1 MKDCHPK
8 CYGHPNVLVIIG
20 TEQGNVFGGF
30 TAKGWDLN
38 MKQRDQIADENA
50 FLFLMDRTHEDKH
63 EIFPIKR
70 EFQNKALY
78 HFEDNGGWLFCFGVH
93 GSDLCVSQ
101 HCRQDNGESYAKAC
115 SYAESFEG
123 DTNLL
128 RNLAR
133 ENNCRES
140 RIKEI
145 EAFQLF
151 D

>member
-78 HFEDNGGWLFCFGVH
+78 HFEDNGGWLFCFGMH

-101 HCRQDNGESYAKAC
+101 QNNDGTHAKVYC
-115 SYAESFEG
+115 SSGRFAG
-123 DTNLL
+123 DTDRLMDL
-128 RNLAR
+128 SRGHSSMG
-133 ENNCRES
+133 S
-140 RIKEI
+140 RIKDI
-145 EAFQLF
+145 
-151 D
+151 